1 MWWIIVVIIGVFLIF
16 LVIGIIVSTYSKNKL
31 NNGDYKDGGGRFIGG
46 NNYHSSFFMPAN
58 DRAGKDGEYQANYY
72 LRPLLRNDEYI
83 LANLLLPLKNG
94 HKSEIDALLISRK
107 GIFCIETKNWVGHIS
122 GSDNDEY
129 WYQHYDDPYMA
140 DKRHNN
146 PVKQNDNHCRIIKRL
161 MRNGFDVE
169 NIVIFVDIEDSQQ
182 IYSKYA
188 YNIEGFRHYYRSLPD
203 DVLTI
208 EQVGAIFET
217 IKGYVASEEELK
229 MHQEEIK
236 YRHQA

>member
-1 MWWIIVVIIGVFLIF
+1 MWWIIVVIIGVFLVCLI
-16 LVIGIIVSTYSKNKL
+16 IGIIVSTYSKNKL

-46 NNYHSSFFMPAN
+46 NNYHSSFFMPAD
-58 DRAGKDGEYQANYY
+58 DRAGKEGEYQTNYY

-83 LANLLLPLKNG
+83 LANILVPLKNG
-94 HKSEIDALLISRK
+94 YKSEIDTLLISRK
-107 GIFCIETKNWVGHIS
+107 GIFCIETKKWVGHIS

-129 WYQHYDDPYMA
+129 WYQRYDDPYMA
-140 DKRHNN
+140 DKSHKN
-146 PVKQNDNHCRIIKRL
+146 PVKQNDSHCRNIKWL
-161 MRNGFDVE
+161 LRNRFDVK

-182 IYSKYA
+182 IYSRYA
-188 YNIEGFRHYYRSLPD
+188 YSIEGFRNYYRSLPD

-217 IKGYVASEEELK
+217 LKGYVASEEELK
-229 MHQEEIK
+229 QHQEEIK